1 MHVRVHATL
10 REIVGA
16 KSVDLDVAPGATVR
30 DVVDT
35 MVARWPVLEPLLL
48 DEGALSRR
56 AHVFLDGGSARHLPG
71 GEKTVIE
78 AGQIVDISPAVAG
91 G

>member
-1 MHVRVHATL
+1 
-10 REIVGA
+10 
-16 KSVDLDVAPGATVR
+16 
-30 DVVDT
+30 
-35 MVARWPVLEPLLL
+35 
-48 DEGALSRR
+48 
-56 AHVFLDGGSARHLPG
+56 AHVFLDGRSARHLPG